1 MSLISDAV
9 LCFGESATQV
19 EEARLLAACTS
30 WWQSLMEPAILHPK
44 EMCGAVIVLSYNL
57 KGCEELLRSRIRSG
71 LTKEVIAFTCMC
83 VYVLMRLP
91 SVNVQYMCACTLC
104 GIYIT
109 LQFLTKFER
118 KMKGL
123 SLNDF
128 VAYYCSLS
136 IIPNE
141 VCTNN
146 CTHYLH

>member
-9 LCFGESATQV
+9 LCFGESATEDDECQ
-19 EEARLLAACTS
+19 LLAACTL
-30 WWQSLMEPAILHPK
+30 WWESMLEPAILHPK
-44 EMCGAVIVLSYNL
+44 EMCGAVNVLSDNL
-57 KGCEELLRSRIRSG
+57 KGGEQLLRSKIRSG
-71 LTKEVIAFTCMC
+71 LAKEVIVFTCMC
-83 VYVLMRLP
+83 AYVLMRLP
-91 SVNVQYMCACTLC
+91 SVSVQYIYMCACTLC

-123 SLNDF
+123 SLNTF

-141 VCTNN
+141 VCVNN
-146 CTHYLH
+146 